1 MVGQQWGAI
10 LARLHGIKLDGFGFF
25 DTAVLASSKRIQ
37 GLDVSARN
45 YFYKCLETH
54 LGYLRDVAFLGDQ
67 QVRRIKVLINRHDR
81 LLDLKRGLMLHRD
94 MAFWNLVGSPTNVR
108 AVVDWDDVVSGD
120 PADDLSIVRRF
131 YNDDVWLPLLE
142 SYRNIRLLP
151 DDFDARLS
159 LYLTRN
165 MLWKSMIRH
174 TMGYFEMSGD
184 FSS

>member
-1 MVGQQWGAI
+1 M
-10 LARLHGIKLDGFGFF
+10 
-25 DTAVLASSKRIQ
+25 
-37 GLDVSARN
+37 
-45 YFYKCLETH
+45 
-54 LGYLRDVAFLGDQ
+54 
-67 QVRRIKVLINRHDR
+67 
-81 LLDLKRGLMLHRD
+81 
-94 MAFWNLVGSPTNVR
+94 
-108 AVVDWDDVVSGD
+108 VSGD